1 MLGFSV
7 YGQVRLAGPTRKIKM
22 FTGIV
27 AGTSPIINI
36 EQKDIVR
43 SLTLNLE
50 GFVMGLEIGASV
62 SLDGV
67 CMTVVSIDGNLV
79 TFDAIEETLNRTT
92 IGKLGVGSLVNIERS
107 LKMGDELGGH
117 IISGHVLTTA
127 KILQIVNK
135 GEGIDMMIENPP
147 EVNQYILEKGYISID
162 GMSLTIGKV
171 SEDNFSLHI
180 IPETLRITTIG
191 HKNVGDY
198 VNIEID
204 SRTQA
209 IVDTIRKSME
219 VKK

>member
-1 MLGFSV
+1 M
-7 YGQVRLAGPTRKIKM
+7 RKIKM

-27 AGTSPIINI
+27 AGTSPIINV

-92 IGKLGVGSLVNIERS
+92 LGKLGVGSLVNIERS

-147 EVNQYILEKGYISID
+147 EVNHYILEKGYISID

-191 HKNVGDY
+191 QKNVGDY

>member
-1 MLGFSV
+1 M
-7 YGQVRLAGPTRKIKM
+7 RKIKM

-27 AGTSPIINI
+27 AGTSPIINV

-92 IGKLGVGSLVNIERS
+92 LGKLGVGSLVNIERS

-135 GEGIDMMIENPP
+135 GEGIDMVIENPP

-191 HKNVGDY
+191 QKNVGDY